1 MGNIKQ
7 HSSNNNKKEE
17 MKLLVT
23 FALLALVSVVYCEK
37 VWVDVKEKCPE
48 GEGWAVKRFGGPVK
62 SICVTCK
69 TEDKVKSPSCNNPV
83 PRTTCEKWKEMKYC
97 QDDNKF
103 AWYVQDHCTETCGIC
118 KLVDAE

>member
-1 MGNIKQ
+1 
-7 HSSNNNKKEE
+7 

-62 SICVTCK
+62 SICVSESILCFWSI
-69 TEDKVKSPSCNNPV
+69 DRFFLFVIFCLIFV
-83 PRTTCEKWKEMKYC
+83 FVIR
-97 QDDNKF
+97 
-103 AWYVQDHCTETCGIC
+103 V
-118 KLVDAE
+118 